1 MLVLVD
7 SNRDNWNYIF
17 SDLIELNNRL
27 EQLGIDAMI
36 HDTDKSVSLLPV
48 NPLMNS
54 TTFNLSAQEDVRS
67 NHV

>member
-1 MLVLVD
+1 
-7 SNRDNWNYIF
+7 
-17 SDLIELNNRL
+17 
-27 EQLGIDAMI
+27 MI
-36 HDTDKSVSLLPV
+36 HDTDKSALLLPV